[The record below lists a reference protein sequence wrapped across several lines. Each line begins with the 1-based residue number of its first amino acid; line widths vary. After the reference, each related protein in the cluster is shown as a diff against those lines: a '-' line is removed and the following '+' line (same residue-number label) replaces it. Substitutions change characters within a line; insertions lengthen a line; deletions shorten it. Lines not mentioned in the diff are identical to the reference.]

1 MKSVPKELA
10 LKIAAIIRGSG
21 SQATKRK
28 RILEEER
35 RYYSADSDKAGQ
47 KRKVPRIAFKETSV
61 QNQGTGR
68 IATKVANKKEKTVAV
83 KKIRDATTGRLAST
97 TRSPMFGKPKRLP
110 SGLTPKFGVG
120 TGLIGMLPL
129 DSTETNMVTIKDQNN
144 KSIRVPDTYAAKI
157 RDINALNKKSGS
169 LSFEEMF
176 NEARKLGMAGFKWDG
191 KNYKTQTDDKKSSKN
206 IYDKTIQKIAKDKE
220 NNRVPIMYEG
230 TYLGSRNKSVTE
242 GVKEVKEKEQPKKA
256 PKTGTRAKTVRK

>member
-1 MKSVPKELA
+1 
-10 LKIAAIIRGSG
+10 
-21 SQATKRK
+21 
-28 RILEEER
+28 
-35 RYYSADSDKAGQ
+35 
-47 KRKVPRIAFKETSV
+47 
-61 QNQGTGR
+61 
-68 IATKVANKKEKTVAV
+68 

-110 SGLTPKFGVG
+110 SGLMPKFGVG
-120 TGLIGMLPL
+120 AGLIGMLPL

-157 RDINALNKKSGS
+157 RDINALNKKSSS

-191 KNYKTQTDDKKSSKN
+191 KNYKTQTDDKESSKN
-206 IYDKTIQKIAKDKE
+206 IYDKTIKKIAKDKE

-242 GVKEVKEKEQPKKA
+242 GVKEVKEQEQPKKA